1 MTKLEIIKEVL
12 EDVYCK
18 NPSLRAIEHDENK
31 KYFKC
36 SYELKNVDGTVLLCA
51 VGMCLTSEGV
61 IFAMDNHIGEVY
73 YFGDVEPY
81 LQEKYQGHSINFW
94 ADLQKFHDYSV
105 YFTETGISEKGT
117 IRLQELKRLY
127 A

>member
-18 NPSLRAIEHDENK
+18 DPSLRAVVRTDNMTPTD
-31 KYFKC
+31 Y
-36 SYELKNVDGTVLLCA
+36 SYELKKDDGTVLHCA
-51 VGMCLTSEGV
+51 VGMCLTPNGV
-61 IFAMDNHIGEVY
+61 KYAMDNYIDDVYDFGEV
-73 YFGDVEPY
+73 DPL

-94 ADLQKFHDYSV
+94 AELQGFHDNDV
-105 YFTETGISEKGT
+105 YFTETGISELGV
-117 IRLQELKRLY
+117 IRLQELKRIY